1 MDKIK
6 LKNHKKTK
14 SQIIDNL
21 LTYLT
26 KNIGVDNEITEKPD
40 SRDLLINRLK
50 NKIEYLE
57 KELEI
62 LNKVLIE

>member
-21 LTYLT
+21 LTYLS
-26 KNIGVDNEITEKPD
+26 KNIEVNDIIVKPD

-50 NKIEYLE
+50 NKIQYLE